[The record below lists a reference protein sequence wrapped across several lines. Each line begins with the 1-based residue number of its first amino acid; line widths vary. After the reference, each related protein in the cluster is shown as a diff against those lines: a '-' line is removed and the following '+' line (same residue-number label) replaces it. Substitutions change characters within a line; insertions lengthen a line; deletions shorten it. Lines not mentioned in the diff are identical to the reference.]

1 MVLELKLIDQKY
13 WQISPY
19 LAQNLALEEGE
30 SVWLHVGNT
39 KRKTVVSCH
48 GNRTSMNLNKQCAAD
63 LKLTPGKWKVR
74 RVRDGIRLGPIIG
87 IVCRKLPSQP
97 PAESSWLR
105 YFGAIDGGLGIL
117 VTPEGFD
124 LERRCVYGL
133 TLSEDKLHWVEG
145 EMPWPDALYVRPYPI
160 HTSLK
165 AFMQKEFPNRH
176 FNTQTL
182 FNKWFVFQLLYGRQD
197 IKPYLPATAILDSD
211 PASLKSWVDR
221 FSAVY
226 AKPVYGNKGL
236 GVLRI
241 TAGNENYLIRY
252 RKGQQN
258 EEISIPI
265 SDPIRQELRDFMGE
279 SQYIMQQALL
289 LPENEKRTCDFRVLL
304 QKKDDGLWHIT
315 GLLGRRGA
323 VGSIVNNLASGG
335 ELVPVAGIL
344 ENRAI
349 PKAQRM
355 KEIYQLCLLVAFTLE
370 EHFGQIGEIGLDL
383 CIDCDDKLWIIEVNG
398 MPGKSFFVESYSPN
412 VTKSV
417 YTAPMLYSAYL
428 SGFSDVIYPLA

>member
-1 MVLELKLIDQKY
+1 MVLELKLIDQEY

-39 KRKTVVSCH
+39 KRKTVVTCH
-48 GNRTSMNLNKQCAAD
+48 GNYTSMSLNKQCAAD

-74 RVRDGIRLGPIIG
+74 RVREGIRLGPVIG
-87 IVCRKLPSQP
+87 IVSRKLPSQP
-97 PAESSWLR
+97 PAESSWFR
-105 YFGAIDGGLGIL
+105 YLGAINGGLGIL

-145 EMPWPDALYVRPYPI
+145 ELPWPDALYVRINPI
-160 HTSLK
+160 PTSLK
-165 AFMQKEFPNRH
+165 ALLQKEFPNRH

-182 FNKWFVFQLLYGRQD
+182 FNKWFVFQVLYSRQD

-221 FSAVY
+221 FSTVY
-226 AKPVYGNKGL
+226 AKPVYGNNAL

-241 TAGNENYLIRY
+241 IAGNENYLISY
-252 RKGQQN
+252 RKGQEN
-258 EEISIPI
+258 EEVSIPI
-265 SDPIRQELRDFMGE
+265 SDPIRQKLMDIMGE

-289 LPENEKRTCDFRVLL
+289 LHENEKRTCDFRVLL

-315 GLLGRRGA
+315 GLWGRRGA
-323 VGSIVNNLASGG
+323 VGSI
-335 ELVPVAGIL
+335 
-344 ENRAI
+344 ENSAI
-349 PKAQRM
+349 PKTQRT
-355 KEIYQLCLLVAFTLE
+355 KEIYLLCLHVALTLE
-370 EHFGQIGEIGLDL
+370 EHFGQLGEVGLDM

-398 MPGKSFFVESYSPN
+398 MPGKHFFTDLPN
-412 VTKSV
+412 VIKNI
-417 YTAPMLYSAYL
+417 YTAPMLYCAYL
-428 SGFSDVIYPLA
+428 GGFSEVIYPLA